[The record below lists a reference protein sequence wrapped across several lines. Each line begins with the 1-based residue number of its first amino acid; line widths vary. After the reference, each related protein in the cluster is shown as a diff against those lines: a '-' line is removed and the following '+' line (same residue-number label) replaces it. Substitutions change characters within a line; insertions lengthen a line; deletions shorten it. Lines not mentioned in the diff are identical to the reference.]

1 MARIA
6 GVLKALGLA
15 SWREVRSFGS
25 IGGQNLFLFALFVA
39 FQQLESAAFFALLL
53 VAVLL
58 FPLATNP
65 LENVP
70 AERRMTWPLLPW
82 EWGVV
87 RAASLLLS
95 PFVWVAAFFL
105 VRSGWRMGAQ
115 VCLCGLALYLL
126 KLLFRQ
132 MRLGW
137 RVRLPALPGAIGS
150 LMRIQWRGM
159 LHTLDPYVAFVLMA
173 ATTLYRIFGK
183 PLDPAAP
190 RIIALVVAL
199 AISTQGQVLFGIDGA
214 GAQRY
219 RQLPLRGWRILL
231 AKDLAFLV
239 LLALLV
245 APLDFV
251 SGMFGG
257 LAALVIGHHRS
268 VLNPAPQRRWRFT
281 SGALAMDG
289 ILQTMAL
296 FAVGNVVRE
305 EGFWLMAACIAAWAA
320 SVVWYGRAWDRVA

>member
-1 MARIA
+1 MARIT

-15 SWREVRSFGS
+15 SWRQVRSFGS

-53 VAVLL
+53 VTVLL
-58 FPLATNP
+58 FPLATDP
-65 LENVP
+65 LEIVP
-70 AERRMTWPLLPW
+70 AERRMTWPLPGW
-82 EWGVV
+82 EWSAV
-87 RAASLLLS
+87 RAASLMLS

-105 VRSGWRMGAQ
+105 FRSGWRMGAQ
-115 VCLCGLALYLL
+115 VCLCGLALYLI
-126 KLLFRQ
+126 KLPFRK
-132 MRLGW
+132 MPLRW
-137 RVRLPALPGAIGS
+137 RIRLPALPGATGA

-159 LHTLDPYVAFVLMA
+159 LRTLDPYVAFVLMA
-173 ATTLYRIFGK
+173 ATTLYRTFGK

-219 RQLPLRGWRILL
+219 RQLPLKGWRILL
-231 AKDLAFLV
+231 AKDLAFLG
-239 LLALLV
+239 LLAVLV

-251 SGMFGG
+251 SGLFGG
-257 LAALVIGHHRS
+257 LAALTIGHNRS
-268 VLNPAPQRRWRFT
+268 VLNPIPQRRWRFT

-289 ILQTMAL
+289 IVQTMAL

-305 EGFWLMAACIAAWAA
+305 ESWLMAVCVAGWAG
-320 SVVWYGRAWDRVA
+320 SVVWYGRAWDRVT